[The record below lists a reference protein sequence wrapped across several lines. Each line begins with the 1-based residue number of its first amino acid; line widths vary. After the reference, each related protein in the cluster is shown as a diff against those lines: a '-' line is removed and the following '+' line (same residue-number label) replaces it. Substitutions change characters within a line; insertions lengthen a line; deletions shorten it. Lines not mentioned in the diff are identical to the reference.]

1 MFLYIQHRVY
11 ESNLNFTLFFKA
23 HFFINDF
30 LNCLV
35 IIGIIIFKKDKNSL
49 FMISNEILYFNY
61 KLKHKNYI
69 IKILNFSKNITIN
82 IISSNLL

>member
-1 MFLYIQHRVY
+1 MI
-11 ESNLNFTLFFKA
+11 SNEILF
-23 HFFINDF
+23 
-30 LNCLV
+30 
-35 IIGIIIFKKDKNSL
+35 FKKDKNSL